1 MFLPNAA
8 ALASSSE
15 NFSEKFILAESMI
28 QLMVQ
33 RDSLEVMEETAIMSV
48 HGKLMDAVISDSCK
62 YVSTLQISHLLN
74 SISLSYELY
83 ANSYQN
89 FWNIK

>member
-48 HGKLMDAVISDSCK
+48 HGK
-62 YVSTLQISHLLN
+62 
-74 SISLSYELY
+74 
-83 ANSYQN
+83 
-89 FWNIK
+89 W